1 MTAVGADF
9 ILTERDRE
17 IYERELASFVPDRV
31 FDAHSHFI
39 HPDFFWLDVN
49 GIDGP
54 VGWEQFAHLQQLLYP
69 ARQLG
74 ALFLAYSTPDKPSA
88 LSNQYTADEIR
99 QSRYARGAMFVAP
112 GDDPAF
118 VHDEVKRLGA
128 TGFKVYHDRAPQADG
143 WNAEIPQYMPE
154 WLAGIADELALCVTL
169 HIVRSRALAD
179 PSNIHWIRRYCT
191 AYPNMKLILA
201 HSSRGF
207 QPSHNLEGLPQLTDI
222 ENLYFDCSANCES
235 IAHQSIIRLMGHERL
250 MWGSDFPI
258 SHRRGR
264 SVGVADG
271 FLWLNRETLVGER
284 TGGVRVDPTL
294 VGIENLRSLK
304 HACWSEGL
312 TDSHI
317 EDIFWNNA
325 AALFNLD

>member
-1 MTAVGADF
+1 M
-9 ILTERDRE
+9 
-17 IYERELASFVPDRV
+17 
-31 FDAHSHFI
+31 
-39 HPDFFWLDVN
+39 
-49 GIDGP
+49 
-54 VGWEQFAHLQQLLYP
+54 
-69 ARQLG
+69 
-74 ALFLAYSTPDKPSA
+74 
-88 LSNQYTADEIR
+88 
-99 QSRYARGAMFVAP
+99 
-112 GDDPAF
+112 
-118 VHDEVKRLGA
+118 
-128 TGFKVYHDRAPQADG
+128 
-143 WNAEIPQYMPE
+143 
-154 WLAGIADELALCVTL
+154 
-169 HIVRSRALAD
+169 
-179 PSNIHWIRRYCT
+179 
-191 AYPNMKLILA
+191 
-201 HSSRGF
+201 
-207 QPSHNLEGLPQLTDI
+207 TDI